1 MIIIIIIIILGFG
14 VMQNEIIDIVKTNF
28 YFYLEAYGNKI
39 SNVLSN
45 NRQK

>member
-1 MIIIIIIIILGFG
+1 MIIIIIILGFG
-14 VMQNEIIDIVKTNF
+14 VMQNEIIDIDCKDE
-28 YFYLEAYGNKI
+28 YLFVPRGIRNKI